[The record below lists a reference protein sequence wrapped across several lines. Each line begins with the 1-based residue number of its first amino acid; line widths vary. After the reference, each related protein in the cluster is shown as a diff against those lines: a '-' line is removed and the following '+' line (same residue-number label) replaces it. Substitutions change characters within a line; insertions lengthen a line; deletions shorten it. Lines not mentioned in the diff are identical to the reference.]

1 MNIGLLVFVV
11 FLAAIALGEYMACK
25 FVASR
30 PGPIHLLAWVMMF
43 VFFPVG
49 MFGVFQGWYI
59 RDLREIEKAEGAHH
73 AASLSATKR
82 FAKSIDW

>member
-1 MNIGLLVFVV
+1 M
-11 FLAAIALGEYMACK
+11 AIALGEYMACK

-30 PGPIHLLAWVMMF
+30 PGPIHLWLAWVMMF

-59 RDLREIEKAEGAHH
+59 RELREIEGGRHTPRRE
-73 AASLSATKR
+73 SFEYER
-82 FAKSIDW
+82 FAKSTDR